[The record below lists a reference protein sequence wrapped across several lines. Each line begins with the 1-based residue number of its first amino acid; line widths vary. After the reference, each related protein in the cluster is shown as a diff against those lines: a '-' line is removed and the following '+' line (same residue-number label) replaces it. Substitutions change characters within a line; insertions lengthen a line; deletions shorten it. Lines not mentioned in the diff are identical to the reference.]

1 MRSKF
6 RMFVLFALGFVTQSL
21 TGSVVRPATPPP
33 DDDTRAGKTELT
45 FFAGLSA
52 PVNNETSGFGL
63 EIKTGSPIGGR
74 VLYNFS
80 HHNAAE
86 FSVANPFSASANYVY
101 NFSSF
106 RDKWIPYVTA
116 GIGAARRDL
125 TLSSNNE
132 PAQIN
137 SNLMESG
144 PDRSQ
149 TAFTGNFG
157 GGLKFFFTHNFAL
170 RFDLRDEV
178 GKYKSTFSNVAGAPG
193 GIVRAGKT
201 LNDFQITGGIVF
213 RFGKN

>member
-1 MRSKF
+1 M
-6 RMFVLFALGFVTQSL
+6 
-21 TGSVVRPATPPP
+21 
-33 DDDTRAGKTELT
+33 TRAPAKPNS
-45 FFAGLSA
+45 LSL
-52 PVNNETSGFGL
+52 PGFRPPSTRKPLVLKL

-74 VLYNFS
+74 LLYNFS
-80 HHNAAE
+80 HHHAAE
-86 FSVANPFSASANYVY
+86 FSVANPFSASANYVC

-106 RDKWIPYVTA
+106 HEKWIPYVTA

-125 TLSSNNE
+125 ALSSNNE
-132 PAQIN
+132 PAQLN

-144 PDRSQ
+144 PVRSQ

-157 GGLKFFFTHNFAL
+157 AGLKFFFTPNFAL

-201 LNDFQITGGIVF
+201 LNDFKITGGIVF
-213 RFGKN
+213 RFGKS